1 MFFFVTTKNLNWKTL
16 TNNLALFKRSDGVKD
31 KKN

>member
-1 MFFFVTTKNLNWKTL
+1 MFFFVITKNLKWRIL